1 MARQDIESELIAAE
15 LRYRRQRDITLEAGR
30 KPMQQLQ
37 PHLVWMLPAGGLVLG
52 YGFGR
57 VVTHRILPSIWYAG
71 SMFLQLV
78 LAGLT
83 WRDRR

>member
-1 MARQDIESELIAAE
+1 MARQDIEIELIAAE
-15 LRYRRQRDITLEAGR
+15 LRYRHQRDITLEAGR
-30 KPMQQLQ
+30 KPMQQLR

-57 VVTHRILPSIWYAG
+57 AVRHRILPSIWYAG
-71 SMFLQLV
+71 SMSLQLV

-83 WRDRR
+83 WRDPH